1 MIIIIAIFDKGKII
15 NFKIANNFNNK
26 ITKKLAKHRER
37 ESGEEGEGGRV
48 RKREGGGGRVLEGG
62 KERDL

>member
-1 MIIIIAIFDKGKII
+1 MIIIIAIFDRGKII

-37 ESGEEGEGGRV
+37 EKVVRRGKEGG
-48 RKREGGGGRVLEGG
+48 
-62 KERDL
+62 